1 MSLTKFWPKA
11 MLIELLDFLG
21 SLHPLIVHLPIGI
34 VLLTIAIDVF
44 MRNKN
49 NSVQRVITMGWFFS
63 FFSGLLAAIFGWFLG
78 DNGYYLESQI
88 NIHKWS
94 GIAFV
99 SICFILWLLRY
110 TNFRFSKSFNRSVNL
125 TSIILLMITGHFGG
139 EMTHGQ
145 NYLFEN
151 LPYTK
156 KKISVTTL
164 SESKRSN
171 NDSLFVYEDL
181 IHPVMEEKCIACH
194 NQNLA
199 SGGLN
204 MSSIE
209 SMIKGGNSGAG
220 IQNGNPFESLI
231 YKRVSF
237 PHDHPKFMPPTG
249 VPLSYDQIA
258 TLEWWIDNGAKK
270 QMPVTLTR
278 NDPKTLRFMEL
289 QYGLDLREKTYLETL
304 TLSSPSQEELKSIE
318 GEEYIWRFLNPEQ
331 SFLDLKFTKKK
342 IEINDLLKVQSI
354 KNNIT
359 WLNLA
364 DCMLNDNHLS
374 YISNFP
380 NLTRLKIQKN
390 PLVTN
395 KGIEALQKLEH
406 LTELNLYGTRVSNN
420 TLITLGQMKSLK
432 KLFVWNTR
440 ITDKD
445 IADFK
450 ALNPDVEVI
459 AGF

>member
-1 MSLTKFWPKA
+1 

-145 NYLFEN
+145 NYLLEN

-450 ALNPDVEVI
+450 ALHPDVEVI

>member
-1 MSLTKFWPKA
+1 
-11 MLIELLDFLG
+11 MLVELLDFLG

-99 SICFILWLLRY
+99 SICFIVWLLRY
-110 TNFRFSKSFNRSVNL
+110 INFRFSKSFNRSVNL

-151 LPYTK
+151 LPYTQ

-164 SESKRSN
+164 SETKRSN

-181 IHPVMEEKCIACH
+181 IHPVLEEKCIACH

-231 YKRVSF
+231 YKRVSY

-440 ITDKD
+440 ITDKN

-450 ALNPDVEVI
+450 ALHPDVEVI

>member
-220 IQNGNPFESLI
+220 IKNGNPFESLI

-359 WLNLA
+359 WLNLS

-450 ALNPDVEVI
+450 ALHPDVEVI

>member
-1 MSLTKFWPKA
+1 MSLTKFWPKN
-11 MLIELLDFLG
+11 MLTELLDFLG

-63 FFSGLLAAIFGWFLG
+63 FFSGLLAALFGWFLG

-99 SICFILWLLRY
+99 SICFIIWLLRY
-110 TNFRFSKSFNRSVNL
+110 TNFRFSKSFNRSINL

-151 LPYTK
+151 LPYIQ
-156 KKISVTTL
+156 KKISVTSL
-164 SESKRSN
+164 SETKRSN

-220 IQNGNPFESLI
+220 IQNGNPFKSLI

-258 TLEWWIDNGAKK
+258 TLEWWIDNGAENK
-270 QMPVTLTR
+270 MPVTLTR
-278 NDPKTLRFMEL
+278 NDAKILRLMEL

-318 GEEYIWRFLNPEQ
+318 GEQYIWRFLNPEQ

-342 IEINDLLKVQSI
+342 IEINDLLKVQPI

-359 WLNLA
+359 WLSLA

-374 YISNFP
+374 YISNFT

-395 KGIEALQKLEH
+395 KGIEALQELEH

-432 KLFVWNTR
+432 KLFVWNTG
-440 ITDKD
+440 ITDKA

-450 ALNPDVEVI
+450 ALHPDVEVI

>member
-1 MSLTKFWPKA
+1 

-145 NYLFEN
+145 NYLLEN

-194 NQNLA
+194 NKNLA

-342 IEINDLLKVQSI
+342 IEINDLLKFQSI

-450 ALNPDVEVI
+450 ALHPDVEVI

>member
-1 MSLTKFWPKA
+1 
-11 MLIELLDFLG
+11 MLVELLDFLG

-99 SICFILWLLRY
+99 SICFIVWLLRY
-110 TNFRFSKSFNRSVNL
+110 INFRFSKSFNRSVNL

-151 LPYTK
+151 LPYTQ

-164 SESKRSN
+164 SETKRSN

-181 IHPVMEEKCIACH
+181 IHPVLEEKCIACH

-209 SMIKGGNSGAG
+209 SMIIGGNSGAG
-220 IQNGNPFESLI
+220 IQNGDPFESLI
-231 YKRVSF
+231 YKRVSY

-258 TLEWWIDNGAKK
+258 TLEWWIDNGAEK
-270 QMPVTLTR
+270 QMPVILTR
-278 NDPKTLRFMEL
+278 NDPKTLRLMEL

-359 WLNLA
+359 WLNLS

-380 NLTRLKIQKN
+380 NLTRLRIQKN

-440 ITDKD
+440 ITDKE

-450 ALNPDVEVI
+450 ALHPEVEVI

>member
-1 MSLTKFWPKA
+1 

-231 YKRVSF
+231 FKRVSF

-342 IEINDLLKVQSI
+342 IEISDLLKIQSI

-380 NLTRLKIQKN
+380 NLTRLRIQKN

-440 ITDKD
+440 ITGKE

-450 ALNPDVEVI
+450 ALHPEVEVI

>member
-1 MSLTKFWPKA
+1 

-88 NIHKWS
+88 NIHRWS

-450 ALNPDVEVI
+450 ALHPDVEVI

>member
-1 MSLTKFWPKA
+1 

-220 IQNGNPFESLI
+220 IQNGSPFESLI

-450 ALNPDVEVI
+450 ALHPDVEVI

>member
-1 MSLTKFWPKA
+1 
-11 MLIELLDFLG
+11 MLVELLDFLG

-94 GIAFV
+94 GITFV
-99 SICFILWLLRY
+99 SICFIVWLLRY
-110 TNFRFSKSFNRSVNL
+110 INFRFSKSFNRSVNL

-151 LPYTK
+151 LPYTQ

-164 SESKRSN
+164 SETKRSN

-181 IHPVMEEKCIACH
+181 IHPVLEEKCIACH

-231 YKRVSF
+231 YKRVSY

-278 NDPKTLRFMEL
+278 NDPKTLRLMEL

-450 ALNPDVEVI
+450 ALHPDVEVI

>member
-1 MSLTKFWPKA
+1 
-11 MLIELLDFLG
+11 MLVELLDFLG

-99 SICFILWLLRY
+99 SICFIVWLLRY
-110 TNFRFSKSFNRSVNL
+110 INFRFSKSFNRSVNL

-151 LPYTK
+151 LPYTQ

-164 SESKRSN
+164 SETKRSN

-181 IHPVMEEKCIACH
+181 IHPVLEEKCIACH

-231 YKRVSF
+231 YKRVSY

-278 NDPKTLRFMEL
+278 NDPKTLRLMEL

-440 ITDKD
+440 ITDKE

-450 ALNPDVEVI
+450 ALHPDVEVI

>member
-1 MSLTKFWPKA
+1 MLT
-11 MLIELLDFLG
+11 ELLDFLG

-63 FFSGLLAAIFGWFLG
+63 FFSGLLAALFGWFLG
-78 DNGYYLESQI
+78 DNGYYFESQI
-88 NIHKWS
+88 DIHKWS

-99 SICFILWLLRY
+99 SICFIIWLLRY
-110 TNFRFSKSFNRSVNL
+110 INFRFTKSFNRSVNL
-125 TSIILLMITGHFGG
+125 TSIILLTITGHFGG

-151 LPYTK
+151 LPYTQ

-164 SESKRSN
+164 SETKRSN

-181 IHPVMEEKCIACH
+181 IHPVLEEKCIACH

-209 SMIKGGNSGAG
+209 TMIKGGNSGAG
-220 IQNGNPFESLI
+220 IQNGNPFKSLI

-258 TLEWWIDNGAKK
+258 TLEWWIDNGAEK

-278 NDPKTLRFMEL
+278 NDPKTLRLMEL

-304 TLSSPSQEELKSIE
+304 SLSSPSQEDLKLIE

-390 PLVTN
+390 PLITN

-450 ALNPDVEVI
+450 ALHPHIEVI

>member
-1 MSLTKFWPKA
+1 
-11 MLIELLDFLG
+11 MLVELLDFLG

-99 SICFILWLLRY
+99 SICFIVWLLRY
-110 TNFRFSKSFNRSVNL
+110 INFRFSKSFNRSVNL

-151 LPYTK
+151 LPYTQ

-164 SESKRSN
+164 SETKRSN

-181 IHPVMEEKCIACH
+181 IHPVLEEKCIACH

-278 NDPKTLRFMEL
+278 NDPKTLRLMEL

-380 NLTRLKIQKN
+380 NLTRLRIQKN

-440 ITDKD
+440 ITDKE

-450 ALNPDVEVI
+450 ALHPEVEVI

>member
-1 MSLTKFWPKA
+1 
-11 MLIELLDFLG
+11 MLVELLDFLG

-78 DNGYYLESQI
+78 DNGYYLDSQI

-99 SICFILWLLRY
+99 SICFIVWLLRY
-110 TNFRFSKSFNRSVNL
+110 INFRFSKSFNRSVNL

-151 LPYTK
+151 LPYTQ

-164 SESKRSN
+164 SETKRSN

-181 IHPVMEEKCIACH
+181 IHPVLEEKCIACH

-231 YKRVSF
+231 YKRVSY

-258 TLEWWIDNGAKK
+258 TLEWWIDNGAEK

-278 NDPKTLRFMEL
+278 NDPKTLRLMEL

-304 TLSSPSQEELKSIE
+304 TLSSPSQEELKSNE

-342 IEINDLLKVQSI
+342 IEINDLLKFQSI

-450 ALNPDVEVI
+450 ALHPDVEVI

>member
-1 MSLTKFWPKA
+1 MLT
-11 MLIELLDFLG
+11 ELLDFLG

-63 FFSGLLAAIFGWFLG
+63 FFSGLLAALFGWFLG

-99 SICFILWLLRY
+99 SICFIIWLLRY
-110 TNFRFSKSFNRSVNL
+110 TNFRFSKSFNRSINL

-151 LPYTK
+151 LPYIQ
-156 KKISVTTL
+156 KKISVTSL
-164 SESKRSN
+164 SETKRSN

-220 IQNGNPFESLI
+220 IQNGNPFKSLI

-258 TLEWWIDNGAKK
+258 TLEWWIDNGAEK

-278 NDPKTLRFMEL
+278 NDPKTLRLMEL

-304 TLSSPSQEELKSIE
+304 TLTSPSQEELKSIE

-342 IEINDLLKVQSI
+342 IEINDLLKVQPI

-359 WLNLA
+359 WLSLA

-374 YISNFP
+374 YISNFT

-395 KGIEALQKLEH
+395 KGIEALQELEH

-432 KLFVWNTR
+432 KLFVWNTG
-440 ITDKD
+440 ITDKA

-450 ALNPDVEVI
+450 ALHPDVEVI

>member
-1 MSLTKFWPKA
+1 
-11 MLIELLDFLG
+11 MLEELLDFLG

-63 FFSGLLAAIFGWFLG
+63 FFSGLLAALFGWFLG

-99 SICFILWLLRY
+99 SICFIIWLLRY

-194 NQNLA
+194 NKNLA

-258 TLEWWIDNGAKK
+258 TLEWWIDNGAEK

-278 NDPKTLRFMEL
+278 NDPKTLRLMEL

-374 YISNFP
+374 YVSNFP

-420 TLITLGQMKSLK
+420 TLITLGQMKALK
-432 KLFVWNTR
+432 KLFVWNTS
-440 ITDKD
+440 ITDKA

-450 ALNPDVEVI
+450 ALNPDIEVI

>member
-1 MSLTKFWPKA
+1 

-194 NQNLA
+194 NKNLA

-450 ALNPDVEVI
+450 ALHPDVEVI